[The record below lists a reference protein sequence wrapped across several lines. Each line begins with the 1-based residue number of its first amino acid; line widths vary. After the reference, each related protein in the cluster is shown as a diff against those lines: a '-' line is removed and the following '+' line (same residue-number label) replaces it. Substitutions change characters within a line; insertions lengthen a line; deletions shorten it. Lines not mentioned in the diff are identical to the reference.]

1 MRIVGGKFRGKTL
14 QAPPGPDTRP
24 TSDRARESIFNILA
38 HGKAAIDLD
47 GISVLDLFCGTGALG
62 LEAMS
67 RGAGHGLFADRDAE
81 ALRVA
86 RANAASMGLWRDSLH
101 LRLDGAHLGPPP
113 RAAKAPYDLVF
124 MDPPYHS
131 GMVLPALLALGGK
144 GWIRPGTVL
153 VVEVAADEAFAAPR
167 GYEQLD
173 ERTYGAAKVHF
184 LKKLP

>member
-1 MRIVGGKFRGKTL
+1 MRIVGGRFRGKIL
-14 QAPPGPDTRP
+14 QAPPGPETRP

-38 HGKAAIDLD
+38 HGKPAIALD

-67 RGAGHGLFADRDAE
+67 RGAAHGLFADRDPE

-86 RANAASMGLWRDSLH
+86 RANAASMGLWRDCLH
-101 LRLDGAHLGPPP
+101 LRLDGGHLGPPP
-113 RAAKAPYDLVF
+113 RAAKAPYGLVF
-124 MDPPYHS
+124 MDPPYNS
-131 GMVLPALLALGGK
+131 GLALPALLALGGK
-144 GWIRPGTVL
+144 GWIQPGTIL
-153 VVEVAADEAFAAPR
+153 VIEVGAEEAFVPPR

-173 ERTYGAAKVHF
+173 ERVYGAAKVHF